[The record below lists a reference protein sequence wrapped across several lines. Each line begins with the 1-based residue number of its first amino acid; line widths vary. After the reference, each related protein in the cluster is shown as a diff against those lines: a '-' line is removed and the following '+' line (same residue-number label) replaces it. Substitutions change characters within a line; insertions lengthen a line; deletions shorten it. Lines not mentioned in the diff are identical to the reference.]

1 MAAIGSGSFAKD
13 LWPGLNAHWGR
24 SYNEHKTEYTDL
36 FDTFTSK
43 KQYEEDLG
51 LTTFGLAQVK
61 PEGSSVAYDTER
73 QGFITRYRHVEY
85 ALGFIIT
92 RILVEDDLYDQEGPR
107 KAKSLARS
115 MHQARETVGANIY
128 NNAFNNDGTHDGGDG
143 VSLIASAGGGGDT
156 SHPLISGGTFTN
168 GPTTAADLSEA
179 AIEQACI
186 DISKYEDDRGL
197 KISVMPQSLIIPP
210 DLVFEAERILKSPA
224 RVETADNDLNALMAM
239 GKFPGGIKA
248 NHYLTDANAWFIRTD
263 CPEGMKHF
271 ERRGVTFSMDND
283 FDTDN
288 AKYKAT
294 ERYSFGWTDPRALW
308 GSPGA

>member
-1 MAAIGSGSFAKD
+1 MAAIGSGSFAKF
-13 LWPGLNAHWGR
+13 LWPGLNATWGR
-24 SYNEHKTEYTDL
+24 AYNDYNMEYMGL
-36 FDTFTSK
+36 FDTFTSR
-43 KQYEEDLG
+43 KQYEEDVG
-51 LTTFGLAQVK
+51 LTSFGLAQVK
-61 PEGSSVAYDTER
+61 SEGGGVAYDNER
-73 QGFITRYRHVEY
+73 QGFVTRYKHVEY

-115 MHQARETVGANIY
+115 MYQAKETVAANIY
-128 NNAFNNDGTHDGGDG
+128 NNAFNNDGNHDGGDG

-156 SHPLISGGTFTN
+156 SHPLISGGSYTN
-168 GPTTAADLSEA
+168 GPASAVDLSEL

-186 DISKYEDDRGL
+186 DISKYTDDRGL
-197 KISVMPQSLIIPP
+197 KIKMMPDKLILPP
-210 DLVFEAERILKSPA
+210 DLRYEAERILKSPA
-224 RVETADNDLNALMAM
+224 RVGTADNDLNALLSM
-239 GKFPGGIKA
+239 GSFPGGVVI
-248 NHYLTDANAWFIRTD
+248 NHYLTDADAWFIRTD

-271 ERRGVTFSMDND
+271 ERRAIEFTMDND

-294 ERYSFGWTDPRALW
+294 ERYSFGNSDSRALW